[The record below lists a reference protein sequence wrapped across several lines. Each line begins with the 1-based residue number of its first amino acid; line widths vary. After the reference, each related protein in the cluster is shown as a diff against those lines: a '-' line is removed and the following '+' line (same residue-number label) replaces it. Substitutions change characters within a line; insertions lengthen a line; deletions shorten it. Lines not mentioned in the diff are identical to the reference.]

1 MRGSFSVARL
11 SLRYSIAHLEHP
23 DDQERKRKKNVEQK
37 GKHANKGKRKER
49 KEHKGR
55 RNDTLNRQEI
65 TRLQN
70 WIQNTV

>member
-1 MRGSFSVARL
+1 
-11 SLRYSIAHLEHP
+11 
-23 DDQERKRKKNVEQK
+23 VEQK